1 MRDFYRDFYARRGT
15 GIQVNTRLAL
25 LLKLYQQH
33 REALGRSVSVLDV
46 GCGHEA
52 VLLKHLHPADQY
64 TGCDIVPPVVSVP
77 AFVAVDLNE
86 DSLAETF
93 SGATFD
99 VIFCGEVIE
108 HVFNPDAL
116 LEGLRA
122 LMSRS
127 SILLLSTPNLAY
139 WANRLLLL
147 TGISPLFLEN
157 SSRTKLG
164 RRWKRLGQGNPT
176 EGHIRV
182 FTHRAML
189 DLIRLQRLEVAGVY
203 SVPSW
208 NLLIDRL
215 LCRISHNLAPV
226 NVYKLRLPQ

>member
-116 LEGLRA
+116 LEVEY
-122 LMSRS
+122 
-127 SILLLSTPNLAY
+127 LA
-139 WANRLLLL
+139 AVHAKPRLLGKSAAASYRDL
-147 TGISPLFLEN
+147 TPISRELFTHQTGSPLEAPG
-157 SSRTKLG
+157 S
-164 RRWKRLGQGNPT
+164 GQS
-176 EGHIRV
+176 
-182 FTHRAML
+182 
-189 DLIRLQRLEVAGVY
+189 D
-203 SVPSW
+203 
-208 NLLIDRL
+208 
-215 LCRISHNLAPV
+215 
-226 NVYKLRLPQ
+226 